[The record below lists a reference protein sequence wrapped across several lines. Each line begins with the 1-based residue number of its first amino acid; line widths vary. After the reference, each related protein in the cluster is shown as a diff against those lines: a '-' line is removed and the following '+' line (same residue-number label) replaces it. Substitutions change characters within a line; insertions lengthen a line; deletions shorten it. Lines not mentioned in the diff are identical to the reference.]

1 MKRNNAIQTLWIG
14 SKLTKMELL
23 SLKSFLFNSHEIHLY
38 LYEKLEDLPNG
49 VIIHD
54 ANEIIPAEKIFKYK
68 NNGSYAGFANLFTYK
83 LLIEKGGI
91 WSDLDIICIKPIST
105 AEDYLF
111 ASERLPDERV
121 QVNNCFIKAP
131 KNSPVIEY
139 CYNIAL
145 NKNPEELYWGETG
158 PKLLTQA
165 VLKYGMEEFVV
176 DPEVICPL
184 DYWNCPDLINKPLKD
199 IITEETFTI
208 HLWNEMW
215 RRNLMDKSMTFSHDS
230 AYEELIR
237 SYFKN
242 Q

>member
-1 MKRNNAIQTLWIG
+1 M
-14 SKLTKMELL
+14 
-23 SLKSFLFNSHEIHLY
+23 
-38 LYEKLEDLPNG
+38 
-49 VIIHD
+49 
-54 ANEIIPAEKIFKYK
+54 
-68 NNGSYAGFANLFTYK
+68 
-83 LLIEKGGI
+83 
-91 WSDLDIICIKPIST
+91 
-105 AEDYLF
+105 
-111 ASERLPDERV
+111 
-121 QVNNCFIKAP
+121 
-131 KNSPVIEY
+131 
-139 CYNIAL
+139 
-145 NKNPEELYWGETG
+145 YWGETG

-184 DYWNCPDLINKPLKD
+184 DYWKCPDLINKPLKD

-230 AYEELIR
+230 VYEELIR